1 MGKRLI
7 NDRERVNDRDGVTVM
22 KKFLPFGMIAKIA
35 LILFFYISS
44 VTVMGILAYNDLVDT
59 GKKAETLELAY
70 NILNNILESR
80 RYEKN
85 YFLYGGEDS
94 LHDAIDMIEKTS
106 EISAAIQQHDE
117 VAAITPKLKA
127 LDTSMG
133 MYTEKIRALLALK
146 KTDVEQYSQT
156 TAEIRQYGK
165 KISDISEDIVN
176 NEKKFIH
183 AMIIQLR
190 EQLVIWVSVAIITG
204 IILSFLVANFVF
216 KPLSAVKRITRD
228 IAQGHFR
235 RIEVINS
242 RDEIQEVMEACNI
255 MVQELERRQ
264 DQLIQAEKL
273 SSLGTLTA
281 GVAHQL
287 NNPLNNI
294 STSCQI
300 IIDEFD
306 HGDPSLLKRM
316 LNNIEQETLRARDVV
331 KSLLEFARSQ
341 SSFSPPRQASLAD
354 IARKAVLLVK
364 SQVPSDVSII
374 VRIPDELILTMD
386 PQRMQEVFINMT
398 INAAQAIEQQGEI
411 VIAATVDAA
420 TQEVVVEIR
429 DTGHGI
435 QEENLTKIFDPFFTT
450 KAEGHGTGLGLPVVY
465 GIIQQHQGKITV
477 QSTPGQGTSFFIRLP
492 YPGGTK

>member
-1 MGKRLI
+1 
-7 NDRERVNDRDGVTVM
+7 
-22 KKFLPFGMIAKIA
+22 MIAKIT
-35 LILFFYISS
+35 LVLFFYIAS
-44 VTVMGILAYNDLVDT
+44 VAIMGLLAYNDLVDT

-94 LHDAIDMIEKTS
+94 LHDAIAMIEKTS
-106 EISAAIQQHDE
+106 KISAAILHQDE
-117 VAAITPKLKA
+117 VAAITPKLKE

-133 MYTEKIRALLALK
+133 MYTEKIRALLALQ

-156 TAEIRQYGK
+156 MSEIRQYGK
-165 KISDISEDIVN
+165 KISDMSEDIVN
-176 NEKKFIH
+176 DEKKFIH
-183 AMIIQLR
+183 ATITQLR
-190 EQLVIWVSVAIITG
+190 EQLLIWVSVAIVIG
-204 IILSFLVANFVF
+204 IVLSLLTVNFVF
-216 KPLSAVKRITRD
+216 KPLAAVKRITAE
-228 IAQGHFR
+228 IAQGQFR

-264 DQLIQAEKL
+264 EQLIQAEKL

-300 IIDEFD
+300 VIDEFD
-306 HGDPSLLKRM
+306 RGDTALFKRM

-341 SSFSPPRQASLAD
+341 SSFSPPREASLAD
-354 IARKAVLLVK
+354 ITRKALLLVK
-364 SQVPSDVSII
+364 SQVPSDVSLI
-374 VRIPDELILTMD
+374 VRIPDDLMLIMD
-386 PQRMQEVFINMT
+386 PQRMQEVFINMI
-398 INAAQAIEQQGEI
+398 INAAQAIEQRGEI
-411 VIAATVDAA
+411 VITATVDAA
-420 TQEVVVEIR
+420 TQEVVIEIR

-435 QEENLTKIFDPFFTT
+435 KEENLTKVFDPFFTT

-465 GIIQQHQGKITV
+465 GIIQQHQGKISV

-492 YPGGTK
+492 YPGGKK

>member
-1 MGKRLI
+1 
-7 NDRERVNDRDGVTVM
+7 M
-22 KKFLPFGMIAKIA
+22 KKFFRFGMIAKIA
-35 LILFFYISS
+35 LILFFYIAS
-44 VTVMGILAYNDLVDT
+44 VAVMGILAYNDLVNT

-85 YFLYGGEDS
+85 YFLYGGKDS
-94 LHDAIDMIEKTS
+94 LDDAIAMIEKTS
-106 EISAAIQQHDE
+106 EISATILHHDE
-117 VAAITPKLKA
+117 VAAITPKLKE

-133 MYTEKIRALLALK
+133 MYTEKIRALLALQ
-146 KTDVEQYSQT
+146 KTDVEPYSQT
-156 TAEIRQYGK
+156 MSEIRQYGK

-176 NEKKFIH
+176 DEKKFIH
-183 AMIIQLR
+183 ATITQLR
-190 EQLVIWVSVAIITG
+190 EQLLIWVSVSIVTG
-204 IILSFLVANFVF
+204 IVLSLLAANFVF
-216 KPLSAVKRITRD
+216 RPLSAVKRITAE
-228 IAQGHFR
+228 IAQGRFR
-235 RIEVINS
+235 RIDVINS

-264 DQLIQAEKL
+264 EQLIQAEKL

-300 IIDEFD
+300 VIDEFD
-306 HGDPSLLKRM
+306 RGDPSLLKRM

-341 SSFSPPRQASLAD
+341 GSFSPPREASLAD
-354 IARKAVLLVK
+354 IVRKSVLLVK
-364 SQVPSDVSII
+364 SQVPSDVSLI
-374 VRIPDELILTMD
+374 VRIPDDLMLTMD
-386 PQRMQEVFINMT
+386 PQRMQEVFINMI
-398 INAAQAIEQQGEI
+398 INAAQAIEQRGEI
-411 VIAATVDAA
+411 VITATVDAA
-420 TQEVVVEIR
+420 TQEVVIEIR

-435 QEENLTKIFDPFFTT
+435 KEENLTKVFDPFFTT

-465 GIIQQHQGKITV
+465 GIIQQHQGKISV

-492 YPGGTK
+492 YPGGKK